1 MDRSAAAS
9 PAAYLKE
16 LPPERRKV
24 VSAARAIVKKAI
36 PKGYKEMME
45 WGMIAWS
52 VPLSVCPET
61 YNGKPLLY
69 AALSGHNKNATLY
82 LMSAYGHEPALKTLQ
97 QGSRRPASGSTWGS
111 AASTS
116 KPWTTSTCRP
126 SNRRSGRSR
135 WTSSSNTCWTLAPS
149 CGSADLTNSPVYY
162 SMKPLGQSRTNTDSR
177 SANARGTRNAQP
189 DEVA

>member
-1 MDRSAAAS
+1 MDRSSAAS

-24 VSAARAIVKKAI
+24 VSAARAIVKKSI

-61 YNGKPLLY
+61 FNGKPLLY

-97 QGSRRPASGSTWGS
+97 QGFKKAGKRLNMGKCCIHFKTLDDLDLPSIKEAIAAIPADVFV
-111 AASTS
+111 AHMLNPKS
-116 KPWTTSTCRP
+116 KLRK
-126 SNRRSGRSR
+126 R
-135 WTSSSNTCWTLAPS
+135 
-149 CGSADLTNSPVYY
+149 
-162 SMKPLGQSRTNTDSR
+162 
-177 SANARGTRNAQP
+177 
-189 DEVA
+189 